1 MDDGEAIRPVHA
13 FLTGLTDRR
22 IPRLPVRGG
31 GCGLW
36 PRACC
41 ATAVAGSQLVRRRSS
56 GGELDLDCRAPLPE
70 DHLAL
75 VSALSQLSLQL
86 RITVVLRHV
95 GDHGAA
101 QIANELC
108 VAERTVWTRMAR
120 DRATMAGHLS
130 SHEEAAH
137 V

>member
-1 MDDGEAIRPVHA
+1 MAAASGPERAAQP
-13 FLTGLTDRR
+13 LSPGL
-22 IPRLPVRGG
+22 
-31 GCGLW
+31 
-36 PRACC
+36 
-41 ATAVAGSQLVRRRSS
+41 SS
-56 GGELDLDCRAPLPE
+56 YGAEVPGGELDLDCRAPLPE

-101 QIANELC
+101 QIASELC
-108 VAERTVWTRMAR
+108 VAERTDWTRMAR